1 MTTDSPFFLAKVE
14 CPICKTI
21 NEFET
26 VRMGAY
32 VEEGRD
38 SDFCPR
44 DIKWRYPKYDGYNP
58 LVFFVATC
66 SNCFYS
72 REFTPAFKDWKADSN
87 FRTYRLRVTKDK
99 HLEQLSTAD
108 SVVKRLGAAID
119 MGRFPNQSAIL
130 KLHMAVFD
138 EQLFEHHSKLDLGR
152 FYLRIAWVYRSIGS
166 TVNPQVSRMRGFT
179 YELETRYD
187 GINDAL
193 RGTRDKVGEFVEAV
207 RKEFG
212 ADTHT
217 ADLRGQILPYQDR
230 FFAEAEKLDGK
241 LGSIDEQLAGLRSL
255 IEEFKTVGV
264 GLGDVNS
271 EPMFAGFGSFA
282 DFLYDLKKEWDGI
295 VTNEREALAKAVFY
309 YRAAFTEGRGIAPG
323 NQQIQASYLIAEL
336 SRRIGDYATA
346 REFFNST
353 IKHGQEFIY
362 RNRHDKTQ
370 TALARKILELAIEQG
385 KSSMAAATTV

>member
-14 CPICKTI
+14 CPVCKTI

-72 REFTPAFKDWKADSN
+72 REFTPAFKDWKADTN
-87 FRTYRLRVTKDK
+87 FRTYRLRTTKDK
-99 HLEQLSTAD
+99 HLEQLSTAE
-108 SVVKRLGAAID
+108 SVVKRLGTGIE

-130 KLHMAVFD
+130 KLHLAVFD

-152 FYLRIAWVYRSIGS
+152 FYLRIAWVFRSMGNS
-166 TVNPQVSRMRGFT
+166 VNPQVSRMRGFT
-179 YELETRYD
+179 YELETRHD
-187 GINDAL
+187 GINEAV
-193 RGTRDKVGEFVEAV
+193 RGTRDKVSEFLEAV
-207 RKEFG
+207 RKEFD
-212 ADTHT
+212 ADTVT
-217 ADLRGQILPYQDR
+217 ADLRGQMLPYQDR
-230 FFAEAEKLDGK
+230 FFAEADRLTGK
-241 LGSIDEQLAGLRSL
+241 LATVEEQVGELRSV

-264 GLGDVNS
+264 GLGDIS
-271 EPMFAGFGSFA
+271 TEPMFGGFGSFSE
-282 DFLYDLKKEWDGI
+282 FLYDLKKVWDGV
-295 VTNEREALAKAVFY
+295 VTNEREALQKAVYF

-336 SRRIGDYATA
+336 SRRIGDFVTA

-385 KSSMAAATTV
+385 KSTMATTAV

>member
-179 YELETRYD
+179 HELETRYD
-187 GINDAL
+187 GINDTL

-212 ADTHT
+212 ADRTRPIFAGRYCRIRIGSSPRPRSWT
-217 ADLRGQILPYQDR
+217 GARLDRRALDRAAQSDRGVQDCR
-230 FFAEAEKLDGK
+230 RGARGH
-241 LGSIDEQLAGLRSL
+241 
-255 IEEFKTVGV
+255 
-264 GLGDVNS
+264 NS

-282 DFLYDLKKEWDGI
+282 EFLYDLGSGTASSR
-295 VTNEREALAKAVFY
+295 TNAR
-309 YRAAFTEGRGIAPG
+309 RWPRRCSTTGRRSLRDVESPRGT
-323 NQQIQASYLIAEL
+323 
-336 SRRIGDYATA
+336 SRIRPPT
-346 REFFNST
+346 
-353 IKHGQEFIY
+353 
-362 RNRHDKTQ
+362 
-370 TALARKILELAIEQG
+370 
-385 KSSMAAATTV
+385 